1 MTMVV
6 TMKHI
11 LQIRQQLRT
20 ADNLVVNSAQA
31 ANFLPMPVLGLMRA
45 IVGARQVKQRGIQ
58 TQTTVLLPEISALSW
73 VSG

>member
-20 ADNLVVNSAQA
+20 ADNIVVKSAQA

>member
-58 TQTTVLLPEISALSW
+58 TQTTVLLLEISALSW